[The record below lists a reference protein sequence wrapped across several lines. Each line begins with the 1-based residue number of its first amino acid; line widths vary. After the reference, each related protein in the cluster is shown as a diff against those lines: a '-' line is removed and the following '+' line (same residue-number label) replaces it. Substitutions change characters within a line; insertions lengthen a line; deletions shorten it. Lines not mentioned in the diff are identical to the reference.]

1 MATTASTPAP
11 GDRIR
16 VTGVLPDD
24 PAPIPIGN
32 EGTVTGVRNVGTAHA
47 QIDVEWDDGRTLML
61 LPDDPFEII

>member
-1 MATTASTPAP
+1 MATTATA

-16 VTGVLPDD
+16 VTGVLPND

-32 EGTVTGVRNVGTAHA
+32 EGTVTGVRNAGTPYA

-61 LPDDPFEII
+61 LPGDPFEIV